1 MTDDTVR
8 LNKHLA
14 FVLGV
19 SRREAD
25 ELIEKGKVT
34 VDGTIAELGAQV
46 SPHSEIAIS
55 GKPISSGTKK
65 EMFLFHK
72 PVGYVCSRKAQGDN
86 PTIYDLLP
94 KTMHHLKPV
103 GRLDKDSSGLLL
115 LTNDGDLAH
124 QMTHPSFQKAKV
136 YQVELDRPL
145 EPLHQQMISDFG
157 VMLEDG
163 KSKFAVTKLDQTV
176 EPLATKSSGTS
187 AARVSAD
194 ANSTDTRREA
204 VSEDFGSKEASME
217 TLTYQIVMHEGRNRQ
232 IRRTFAALGYTVT
245 VLHRTQFGPY
255 ILDDLQSGGY
265 QPYS

>member
-1 MTDDTVR
+1 MTDDNVR

-14 FVLGV
+14 FALGV

-25 ELIEKGKVT
+25 ELIQKGKVT
-34 VDGTIAELGAQV
+34 VDGITAELGTRISSASV
-46 SPHSEIAIS
+46 IKLS
-55 GKPISSGTKK
+55 GKPISSDTKK
-65 EMFLFHK
+65 EVFLFHK

-94 KTMHHLKPV
+94 RAMHRLKPV

-124 QMTHPSFQKAKV
+124 QMTHPSFQKTKI
-136 YQVELDRPL
+136 YEVELDKPL

-163 KSKFAVTKLDQTV
+163 KSKFAVTKLNQPV
-176 EPLATKSSGTS
+176 EPLAAKSSGTS

-204 VSEDFGSKEASME
+204 VSEDFGSKEASIE
-217 TLTYQIVMHEGRNRQ
+217 TQTYQIVMHEGRNRQ